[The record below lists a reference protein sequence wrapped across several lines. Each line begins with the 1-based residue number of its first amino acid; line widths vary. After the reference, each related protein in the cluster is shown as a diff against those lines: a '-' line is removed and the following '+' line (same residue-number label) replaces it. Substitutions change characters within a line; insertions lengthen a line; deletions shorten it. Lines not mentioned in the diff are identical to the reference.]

1 MAQLSITKQQARRFL
16 LFYHGLSGENAEFEG
31 KAGIMA
37 YIHRVGCIQFDP
49 LNVVSMNHELV
60 LQARIANFE
69 RSMLQELLY
78 EDRRLIDQWD
88 KCMSI
93 VPVTDWP
100 NFNRFRKQH
109 DAWCLANQETVDQVH
124 AEIEKRG
131 SLCSSDLDYAEK
143 IDWGWGPTR
152 LARATLE
159 SMYYAGKLIVHHKA
173 GTRRFYDLA
182 ERHIPGEFF
191 SASDPIESDERYFA
205 WNVLRRVG
213 SIGLLWN
220 RPSDAWIGIRSMK
233 SRHRNEAFKQ
243 LIASGQL
250 IEVKIEGVEHPLY
263 LRSSDRE
270 LFERAMEGGSSFA
283 DRANRASLLAPLD
296 NFLWDRALIK
306 ELFGFEYRWEVYK
319 PAAEREYG
327 YYVLPVVYGDQLVA
341 RVEFANQR
349 KNSPLTLVNWWWE
362 RDVTVDAA
370 MRDGVLACLERFAAY
385 LGTSIEAAGLAK
397 LKA

>member
-1 MAQLSITKQQARRFL
+1 MTHLSITKQQARQFL
-16 LFYHGLSGENAEFEG
+16 LYYHGLAGETSEFEG

-37 YIHRVGCIQFDP
+37 YIRRVGCIQFDP

-60 LQARIANFE
+60 LQARISKFE
-69 RSMLQELLY
+69 RAMLQELLY
-78 EDRRLIDQWD
+78 EDRQLIDQWD

-100 NFNRFRKQH
+100 YYARFRNQH
-109 DAWCLANQETVDQVH
+109 GPWCRANQETVDQVY
-124 AEIEKRG
+124 AEIKTRG
-131 SLCSSDLDYAEK
+131 ALCSSDLDYSEK

-152 LARATLE
+152 LARAALE
-159 SMYYAGKLIVHHKA
+159 SMYYAGTLIVHHKV

-182 ERHIPGEFF
+182 VRQIPDELF
-191 SASDPIESDERYFA
+191 SASDPIASDEQYYA

-250 IEVKIEGVEHPLY
+250 TEVRIDDVEHPLY
-263 LRSSDRE
+263 LRTSDRA
-270 LFERAMEGGSSFA
+270 LFDRALRTGNLDGG
-283 DRANRASLLAPLD
+283 ANRASLLAPLD
-296 NFLWDRALIK
+296 NLLWDRALIK

-319 PAAEREYG
+319 PAAERDYG
-327 YYVLPVVYGDQLVA
+327 YYVLPVVYGNQLVA

-349 KNSPLTLVNWWWE
+349 KNSPLTIVNWWWE
-362 RDVTVDAA
+362 REVTVDAA

-385 LGTSIEAAGLAK
+385 LGTTIEAESLAK
-397 LKA
+397 LNM